1 MLDSSFNAVEVLE
14 MAKDIEKNGRDF
26 YKKYANKTGDHE
38 FKQLL
43 EKLAADEEDHYQTFD
58 QLSKQ
63 VKEETGD
70 KVNYVYDPEVS
81 AYLDAL
87 VEFTVFPPDL
97 SLDLE
102 DYDEIITRAI
112 RAEKD
117 SILLYQEMLASNRGE
132 KTRNVLTRL
141 IAEEKQHLLDL
152 LKYNAEKK

>member
-26 YKKYANKTGDHE
+26 YKKYANKTEDHE
-38 FKQLL
+38 LKQLL
-43 EKLAADEEDHYQTFD
+43 EKLAADEEDHYQIFD
-58 QLSKQ
+58 QLSEQ
-63 VKEETGD
+63 VKKETGE

-87 VEFTVFPPDL
+87 VEFTIFPPDL

-112 RAEKD
+112 WAEKD

>member
-26 YKKYANKTGDHE
+26 YKKYANKTVDHE

-43 EKLAADEEDHYQTFD
+43 EKLAADEEDHYQIFD
-58 QLSKQ
+58 QLSEQ
-63 VKEETGD
+63 VKKETGE

-87 VEFTVFPPDL
+87 VEFTIFPPDL

-112 RAEKD
+112 WAEKD

>member
-43 EKLAADEEDHYQTFD
+43 EKLAADEEDHYQIFD
-58 QLSKQ
+58 QLSEQ
-63 VKEETGD
+63 VKKETGE

-87 VEFTVFPPDL
+87 VEFTIFPPDL

-112 RAEKD
+112 WAEKD